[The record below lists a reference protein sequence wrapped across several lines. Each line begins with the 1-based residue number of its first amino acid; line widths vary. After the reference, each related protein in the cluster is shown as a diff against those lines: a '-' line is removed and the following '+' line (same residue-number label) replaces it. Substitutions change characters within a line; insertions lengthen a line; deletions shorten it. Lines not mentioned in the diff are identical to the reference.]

1 MNSAYLIGV
10 NLALKVAG
18 FAELGTA
25 ALNIAKAHPLAAA
38 SAGMGAV
45 GAAGGALTADKG
57 HRMGGALGG
66 AALGAGLP
74 LAAEGVHSLMNGAPG
89 MGALS
94 EHISNAW
101 TGK

>member
-1 MNSAYLIGV
+1 MNSAYLFGV

-18 FAELGTA
+18 FAGLGTA

-57 HRMGGALGG
+57 HRMGGALNG
-66 AALGAGLP
+66 AAIGAGIP
-74 LAAEGVHSLMNGAPG
+74 LAFHNLNRMKNLNLM
-89 MGALS
+89 
-94 EHISNAW
+94 
-101 TGK
+101 K